1 MSSPEESMA
10 HREQDFDYEV
20 IEAGLNGEQEFMQTE
35 VPMEEEDVTIGK
47 RREEAILCISI
58 KSHVADLLP
67 QP

>member
-47 RREEAILCISI
+47 QRE
-58 KSHVADLLP
+58 
-67 QP
+67 